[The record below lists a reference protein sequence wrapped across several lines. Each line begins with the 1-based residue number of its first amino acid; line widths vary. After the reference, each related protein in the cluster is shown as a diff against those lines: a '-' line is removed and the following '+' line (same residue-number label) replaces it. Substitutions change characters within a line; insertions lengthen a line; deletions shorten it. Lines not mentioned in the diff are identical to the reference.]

1 MTHRHAYRRHVT
13 PRPSDKHIRQ
23 LRAFLNKAEKM
34 ARTPCANPLPFV
46 RAAERAGRVI
56 LPVGHQGEGSV
67 FVSLIRLGKEFLR
80 LDQDA
85 RHRAADQITN
95 LAEQCRAALDAEPE
109 PRRRRDVHG

>member
-23 LRAFLNKAEKM
+23 LRAFLVKAEKM

-67 FVSLIRLGKEFLR
+67 FVRLIRIGKDFLR
-80 LDQDA
+80 LDSEARRDA
-85 RHRAADQITN
+85 AESIADLAQRCREALEAA
-95 LAEQCRAALDAEPE
+95 PP
-109 PRRRRDVHG
+109 PRRKDIHG